1 MKRPLLWAVVLVAMF
16 GTGARA
22 QDLSGNWQGTLKAGK
37 DLRVI
42 FTISKGD
49 KDAWTAK
56 MYSIDQGAQPIP
68 VTSVTQH
75 ESSIKMSVEMIGGT
89 FEGKLSDDGKT
100 MTGAWTQGPQP
111 LPLMLVRATP
121 ETAWEIPA
129 PPPPPKR
136 IPEDANPTFEVAT
149 IKPTQEGTHF
159 TIHPTGSGELI
170 ANDVSLA
177 YLIKFA
183 YEVLPARSRK
193 DQPGWTPIS
202 MTVTAKPDIEG
213 QPSLKQMRVMV
224 QKLLADRFQLNF
236 HHEKIRAPRVRGH
249 RGQRRPEAY
258 RERHQSEWQSW
269 LWWWTRGGMRVMNST
284 IAEFISFVLNDAVAL
299 PVVDQTGLGSA
310 RYNFVLKWTPD
321 ASQSGAMARGCSAR
335 GRCGRAPGH
344 FRCDAATVGTEAG
357 VEESSCGCDGD
368 RSCGEA
374 VAELSRTAK
383 SRRCIFHSY
392 AKIEQMDRSL
402 NCFGQLDST
411 PRSSVD

>member
-1 MKRPLLWAVVLVAMF
+1 MKTSLLCAVVLVAML

-42 FTISKGD
+42 FAISKGD
-49 KDAWTAK
+49 KDPWIAK

-68 VTSVTQH
+68 VSSVTQH
-75 ESSIKMSVEMIGGT
+75 ESNIKLSVEMIGGM

-111 LPLMLVRATP
+111 LPLVLVHASP

-136 IPEDANPTFEVAT
+136 IPDDANPTFEVAT

-183 YEVLPARSRK
+183 YEVSPRQITKGPAWLDTDK
-193 DQPGWTPIS
+193 YDLK
-202 MTVTAKPDIEG
+202 AKPDIEG
-213 QPSLKQMRVMV
+213 QPSLKQMRAMV
-224 QKLLADRFQLNF
+224 GKLLAERFQLKF
-236 HHEKIRAPRVRGH
+236 HHDKLELPVYAVTVLKGGPKLTVNDSNPNGNP
-249 RGQRRPEAY
+249 GYGGGP
-258 RERHQSEWQSW
+258 
-269 LWWWTRGGMRVMNST
+269 RGGMRVFNST
-284 IAEFISFVLNDAVAL
+284 IAEFISFVLNDAVSL
-299 PVVDQTGLGSA
+299 PVVDETGLGST

-321 ASQSGAMARGCSAR
+321 VSQSGAIPPGPPPSDGAD
-335 GRCGRAPGH
+335 APPDI
-344 FRCDAATVGTEAG
+344 FAAMQQQLGLKLESKKAPVDVMVIDH
-357 VEESSCGCDGD
+357 VEKPSP
-368 RSCGEA
+368 
-374 VAELSRTAK
+374 
-383 SRRCIFHSY
+383 
-392 AKIEQMDRSL
+392 
-402 NCFGQLDST
+402 N
-411 PRSSVD
+411 

>member
-16 GTGARA
+16 GTGALA
-22 QDLSGNWQGTLKAGK
+22 QDLSGNWQGTLKAGR

-49 KDAWTAK
+49 KDTWTAK

-68 VTSVTQH
+68 VSSVTQH
-75 ESSIKMSVEMIGGT
+75 ESNIKMSVEMIGGT

-100 MTGAWTQGPQP
+100 MTGAWTQGLQP
-111 LPLMLVRATP
+111 LPLILVHATP
-121 ETAWEIPA
+121 ETAWEIPP

-183 YEVLPARSRK
+183 YEVSPRQITKGPAWLDTDK
-193 DQPGWTPIS
+193 YD
-202 MTVTAKPDIEG
+202 VKAKPDIEG

-224 QKLLADRFQLNF
+224 QKLLADRFQLKF
-236 HHEKIRAPRVRGH
+236 HHEKLELPVYAVTVAKGGPKLTVNDTNPNGNP
-249 RGQRRPEAY
+249 GYGGGPK
-258 RERHQSEWQSW
+258 
-269 LWWWTRGGMRVMNST
+269 GGMRVINST

-299 PVVDQTGLGSA
+299 PVVDQTGLGST

-321 ASQSGAMARGCSAR
+321 ASQSGAMPPGPRPRTVRTQPRTFSPRCSNSW
-335 GRCGRAPGH
+335 
-344 FRCDAATVGTEAG
+344 D
-357 VEESSCGCDGD
+357 
-368 RSCGEA
+368 
-374 VAELSRTAK
+374 
-383 SRRCIFHSY
+383 
-392 AKIEQMDRSL
+392 
-402 NCFGQLDST
+402 
-411 PRSSVD
+411 

>member
-16 GTGARA
+16 GTGALA
-22 QDLSGNWQGTLKAGK
+22 QDLSGNWQGTLKAGR

-49 KDAWTAK
+49 KDTWTAK

-68 VTSVTQH
+68 VSSFTQH
-75 ESSIKMSVEMIGGT
+75 ESNIKMSVEMIGGT

-100 MTGAWTQGPQP
+100 MTGAWTQGLQP
-111 LPLMLVRATP
+111 LPLILVHATP
-121 ETAWEIPA
+121 ETAWEIPP

-183 YEVLPARSRK
+183 YEVSPRQITKGPAWLDTDK
-193 DQPGWTPIS
+193 YD
-202 MTVTAKPDIEG
+202 VKAKPDIEG

-224 QKLLADRFQLNF
+224 QKLLADRFQLKF
-236 HHEKIRAPRVRGH
+236 HHEKLELPVYAVTVAKGGPKLTVNDTNPNGNP
-249 RGQRRPEAY
+249 GYGGGPG
-258 RERHQSEWQSW
+258 
-269 LWWWTRGGMRVMNST
+269 GGMRVINST

-299 PVVDQTGLGSA
+299 PVVDQTGLGST

-321 ASQSGAMARGCSAR
+321 ASQSGAMPPASPPAEGAD
-335 GRCGRAPGH
+335 APPDI
-344 FRCDAATVGTEAG
+344 FAAMQQQLGLKLESKKAPVDVMVIDH
-357 VEESSCGCDGD
+357 VEKPSP
-368 RSCGEA
+368 
-374 VAELSRTAK
+374 
-383 SRRCIFHSY
+383 
-392 AKIEQMDRSL
+392 
-402 NCFGQLDST
+402 N
-411 PRSSVD
+411 